1 MRGRPVFKHEH
12 WNHYNLV
19 MYDSAEIT
27 NNKSESF
34 NSQMKITIP
43 MAPNIFAILQ
53 GIQDEDNLGH
63 GKLAACLAGNNSA
76 DPNPGRTR
84 RYIER
89 NDKLKRLCFQYGT
102 VKLGDYI
109 DVLCCLYNSCD

>member
-1 MRGRPVFKHEH
+1 
-12 WNHYNLV
+12 

-43 MAPNIFAILQ
+43 MAPNIFAILK
-53 GIQDEDNLGH
+53 GIQDEDSISYA
-63 GKLAACLAGNNSA
+63 KLAACLAGNDSA

-84 RYIER
+84 RYCER
-89 NDKLKRLCFQYGT
+89 NDKLKRLLVQYETLELKDYMDALMCF
-102 VKLGDYI
+102 
-109 DVLCCLYNSCD
+109 YNE